1 MMRKSTLLFSIALL
15 ASVASA
21 AWFWQALRAE
31 RARSADLVAQLE
43 RQNVEVQRLTDV
55 AASTVA
61 NPAPPTAPH
70 AAAQVSTPSV
80 EAPAAQ
86 STVAG
91 GSRQDWDAYRQRL
104 MSDPKYRE
112 ARRAQ
117 ERLKYAPRRANL
129 VRLLGFTPEQ
139 ADAVIDLDIEQMLRQ
154 VEKGWNQTGSAQ
166 AAKENRAQR
175 ETVEREY
182 QDKLRA
188 LLGEE
193 KRGRLQGYMESRESR
208 MQVDDLRSELGE
220 ANALRDDQVEP
231 LIAALHAERAW
242 AQAELR
248 EYRDTLNWEGVN
260 EESWRLHGERKTE
273 LMKAMNARM
282 LSSASSLL
290 TQPQLKSL
298 QEQLRQEL
306 AQHEAQQ
313 RVHRI
318 QAKMQQPAPP
328 EN

>member
-1 MMRKSTLLFSIALL
+1 MRKSTLLLSIGMA

-31 RARSADLVAQLE
+31 RARSAELVAQLE
-43 RQNVEVQRLTDV
+43 EQDIELQRAA
-55 AASTVA
+55 AASVVA
-61 NPAPPTAPH
+61 TPAPPTAPG
-70 AAAQVSTPSV
+70 AVAQVTTPSV
-80 EAPAAQ
+80 ETPAAQ
-86 STVAG
+86 SKVVD
-91 GSRQDWDAYRQRL
+91 GSRDEWDAYQRRL

-129 VRLLGFTPEQ
+129 IRLLGFTPEQ
-139 ADAVIDLDIEQMLRQ
+139 ADAVIDLEVDQMLSQ

-166 AAKENRAQR
+166 AAKENRAKR
-175 ETVEREY
+175 EAIELER
-182 QDKLRA
+182 QDRLRA

-193 KRGRLQGYMESRESR
+193 KRVRLQAYMESRESR

-220 ANALRDDQVEP
+220 AHALRDDQVEP
-231 LIAALHAERAW
+231 LIAALHAERAR

-306 AQHEAQQ
+306 AQHEAQLRLQ
-313 RVHRI
+313 RI
-318 QAKMQQPAPP
+318 QAKMQQPATP